1 MPERGKIISKNT
13 PKKTPGINSS
23 LNTRTGYINDKKSE
37 NNTSF
42 RNIPEKNI
50 NKSSIS
56 IIETPEK
63 NNTLYGNNYIKSSRN
78 EFNATEKPEE
88 KESDN
93 PIDNVLGPAPNV

>member
-1 MPERGKIISKNT
+1 MIIIGKIISKNT

-37 NNTSF
+37 NNTSL
-42 RNIPEKNI
+42 RNISEKHI

-63 NNTLYGNNYIKSSRN
+63 KTTLYGNENY
-78 EFNATEKPEE
+78 ATENPEE
-88 KESDN
+88 KKSDN
-93 PIDNVLGPAPNV
+93 FLDNIKGPDINI